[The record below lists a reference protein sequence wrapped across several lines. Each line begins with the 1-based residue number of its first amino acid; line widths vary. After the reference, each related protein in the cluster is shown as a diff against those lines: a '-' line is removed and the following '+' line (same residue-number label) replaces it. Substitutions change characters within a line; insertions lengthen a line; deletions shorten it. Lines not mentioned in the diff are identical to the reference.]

1 MQISQEGPSLLL
13 FDLTPAKVLENK
25 AETEILKLILDY
37 PRSQKQKLIKNS
49 LFQTKLFVAMSIDNT
64 PEVELSR
71 NI

>member
-64 PEVELSR
+64 LEVELSR

>member
-49 LFQTKLFVAMSIDNT
+49 LFQTKLFVI
-64 PEVELSR
+64 EGG
-71 NI
+71 